1 MEREEI
7 EKKLQEKANETKI
20 PDFESVWEKIE
31 PRITEQKKEAT
42 RWNKFIRPLAVTFA
56 CVAITCGIVLPI
68 ALQKPPVDPP
78 PVYYLNDDLTTVSA
92 SETEFLLALQS
103 STVQVVDLAR
113 FKIEVCAIYE
123 TDTGIVKGGKAE
135 FLDNEDDPT
144 CLVYVR
150 FYDKDVKVSD
160 TYENVYDTD
169 YVTQSGAIIAYKHE
183 SAFNKFYIKAEYKSV
198 QYFMEYM
205 GATETVTQFFE
216 TFFL

>member
-31 PRITEQKKEAT
+31 PRITEQKKEPT
-42 RWNKFIRPLAVTFA
+42 RWRKFIRPLAVTFA

-68 ALQKPPVDPP
+68 VLQKPPVDPP
-78 PVYYLNDDLTTVSA
+78 PVYYLNDDLTSVSTVE
-92 SETEFLLALQS
+92 SELLNALQN
-103 STVQVVDLAR
+103 STIQVVDLSR
-113 FKIEVCAIYE
+113 FKLDRCFILK
-123 TDTGIVKGGKAE
+123 TDNGIVKGGRAD
-135 FLDNEDDPT
+135 FLDNQENPT
-144 CLVYVR
+144 CLIQLK
-150 FYDKDVKVSD
+150 FYDKDVQVSD
-160 TYENVYDTD
+160 NHYENLESS
-169 YVTQSGAIIAYKHE
+169 YVTQSGAIIEYKHE
-183 SAFNKFYIKAEYKSV
+183 SAFNKFYIKAEYKTV